1 MSLAQ
6 RAHAQSLLD
15 QARGIH
21 ASLDRLPASREC
33 VKAQQAAAVLAR
45 SLEELVE
52 VLR

>member
-21 ASLDRLPASREC
+21 TSLSRLPAYRETL
-33 VKAQQAAAVLAR
+33 KAQQAAAVLAR
-45 SLEELVE
+45 ALEELVE